1 MAKARFLRLISL
13 ASTSE
18 QPIIP
23 AGGAPAL
30 PAVVW
35 NKAMFGY
42 QFYWSI
48 VWAALPQLLA
58 GAWVSLQITILALI
72 LGTALALPMAVARQ
86 GSKGIGYRLSTAW
99 VELSRNTPVLFQV
112 YMIYF
117 GLGALGINI
126 SSYIS
131 ILAAISFN
139 NAGYLAEIFRGGL
152 NAIPRQQMSGARSL
166 GMNSF
171 QSFIHII
178 FPQMLKIIFFAYV
191 TQAIWGM
198 LNTSLGM
205 LVGLKELAGTAQ
217 YEQSVSFR
225 TFEFFIVTAGIY
237 YLMAKVVQLSAQL
250 VFRVM
255 YRS

>member
-1 MAKARFLRLISL
+1 
-13 ASTSE
+13 
-18 QPIIP
+18 
-23 AGGAPAL
+23 
-30 PAVVW
+30 
-35 NKAMFGY
+35 MFGY

-48 VWAALPQLLA
+48 VWAAMPQLLS
-58 GAWVSLQITILALI
+58 GAWVSLQITILSLVIGTLI
-72 LGTALALPMAVARQ
+72 ALPMAVARQ
-86 GSKGIGYRLSTAW
+86 HGTGWAYRFSTAW

-117 GLGALGINI
+117 GLGALGLNI
-126 SSYIS
+126 SSYLS

-152 NAIPRQQMSGARSL
+152 TAIPRQQMSGARSL
-166 GMNSF
+166 GMTSF
-171 QSFIHII
+171 QGFVHII
-178 FPQMLKIIFFAYV
+178 FPQMFKIIFFAYV

-217 YEQSVSFR
+217 YAQSVSFR

-237 YLMAKVVQLSAQL
+237 YAMAKLVQLSAQL
-250 VFRVM
+250 VFRLM